1 MSLQDFESRIREII
15 SNTTVAQDGDI
26 PFSNYAEFLR
36 LEKEGQ
42 LRISSAYDGDLVSAL
57 GSKAEMLMHMLL
69 VFSPFITAVTC
80 VVLVFVLSD
89 YWLLIGTV
97 LALLGFF
104 FSSPAIMRGF
114 GSLLLVGAFIYSG
127 YSCYEANW
135 TGAILAGSYAFSNF
149 FTTVAREQCRM
160 VIHRSILESEPLFVW
175 LHGNR
180 KIIVTP
186 KRPKESA
193 HNKRPL

>member
-1 MSLQDFESRIREII
+1 MSLQDFEPRIREII

-36 LEKEGQ
+36 LEKGGQ

-89 YWLLIGTV
+89 YWLLIWYRLGV
-97 LALLGFF
+97 IGLFLLESCDHERLWQ
-104 FSSPAIMRGF
+104 SSPCWGLYLFWIF
-114 GSLLLVGAFIYSG
+114 LL
-127 YSCYEANW
+127 
-135 TGAILAGSYAFSNF
+135 
-149 FTTVAREQCRM
+149 
-160 VIHRSILESEPLFVW
+160 
-175 LHGNR
+175 
-180 KIIVTP
+180 
-186 KRPKESA
+186 
-193 HNKRPL
+193 